1 MGIRAIVVDTAGT
14 TTDLTFI
21 QDVLFPYSVK
31 ALPDF
36 LAQNQ
41 HNVLVENCI
50 CDTRIIVTGKQIGRA
65 HV

>member
-41 HNVLVENCI
+41 HNVKFYSSGFVK
-50 CDTRIIVTGKQIGRA
+50 TAKRPRSKPYRG
-65 HV
+65 

>member
-14 TTDLTFI
+14 TTDLNFI

-50 CDTRIIVTGKQIGRA
+50 CDTKDIA
-65 HV
+65 L